1 MASFRRQG
9 PGAGGQGPGSSR
21 RVKWRNEANSWVTAG
36 KSRAAEAAGVEA
48 GETKPIGREWRN
60 EANRSSRRVCQR
72 GCITGGRGP
81 GARGRGPER
90 SARGKFRNEAN
101 LCVAAW
107 GTKPIRR
114 EWRNEANRGCR
125 MVCQRGCITGGQEPG
140 ARGRGPERNARGELR
155 NEANLCVAA
164 RKARCEGLAG
174 SEDRGTKPIGRG
186 WRNEA
191 NRSCRRVGQQGCITV
206 SSVAR
211 GEWGF
216 QVSG

>member
-1 MASFRRQG
+1 MAATGAGRRRLADGAGLRRQWEMTKRSQSG
-9 PGAGGQGPGSSR
+9 VNPQQPGAAEEQSHCGCRAGLKRGRVEKRTGGSG
-21 RVKWRNEANSWVTAG
+21 
-36 KSRAAEAAGVEA
+36 
-48 GETKPIGREWRN
+48 TKPIGREWRN

-90 SARGKFRNEAN
+90 S
-101 LCVAAW
+101 
-107 GTKPIRR
+107 
-114 EWRNEANRGCR
+114 
-125 MVCQRGCITGGQEPG
+125 
-140 ARGRGPERNARGELR
+140 ARGELR